1 MGPIRILLAEDHHLV
16 REGLRALLEEQGAF
30 EIVAQAE
37 DGAQALT
44 LAAETHPDVVVM
56 DLRMPNLNGLEAT
69 GRLRAM
75 DQPPEVI
82 ILSQY
87 SRADYVVEA
96 LLAGARGYLL
106 KDAVSDELVHA
117 IQTVLAGQRYLSAQL
132 PQDEIDAYV
141 QRREQM
147 PSPLGRLTAR
157 EREVLQMVAEG
168 NTNRQVARRLGISV
182 KTVEKHRFNL
192 MEKLDIR
199 DVTGLVRF
207 ALMHGIISDE
217 P

>member
-1 MGPIRILLAEDHHLV
+1 
-16 REGLRALLEEQGAF
+16 
-30 EIVAQAE
+30 
-37 DGAQALT
+37 
-44 LAAETHPDVVVM
+44 
-56 DLRMPNLNGLEAT
+56 MPNLNGLEAT

-87 SRADYVVEA
+87 SRTDYVVEA

-106 KDAVSDELVHA
+106 KDAVADELVRA
-117 IQTVLAGQRYLSAQL
+117 IQTVYGGQRYLSAQL

-168 NTNRQVARRLGISV
+168 NTNRQIARRLGISV

-199 DVTGLVRF
+199 DVTALVRF
-207 ALMHGIISDE
+207 AMMHGVISDE